1 MRHLGKKKE
10 AQAEN
15 NAEKYC
21 SIEYGWSETFIVE
34 IHESWNHLKSMLML
48 NSVLRWNES

>member
-21 SIEYGWSETFIVE
+21 SIEYRWNETFIVE
-34 IHESWNHLKSMLML
+34 NPWILLSFSEYAYVK
-48 NSVLRWNES
+48 